1 MAKKKLTLAQK
12 YHIYTRGLDW
22 EPTYVSKKDIYP
34 YAEYEGIKI
43 KDWNKWEDPFR
54 MTVEAYW
61 KYQAEK
67 DRRFYAILDGFI
79 QNQGHLTL
87 SDARYLNSIKL
98 FIQGVTPLEYMAHRG
113 LLF

>member
-1 MAKKKLTLAQK
+1 MGYTHVKIKNKGGTTVMAKKKLTLAQK

-54 MTVEAYW
+54 MTVDAYW
-61 KYQAEK
+61 KFQAEK
-67 DRRFYAILDGFI
+67 G
-79 QNQGHLTL
+79 
-87 SDARYLNSIKL
+87 
-98 FIQGVTPLEYMAHRG
+98 
-113 LLF
+113 